1 MRDREKV
8 RGREKDRKIEES
20 EMRERGRERVSDGER
35 ERLRERAIE
44 RERERERERGA
55 VHRVSFKK
63 RKFGKRKI
71 EWTIFLGMCVLKG
84 VSRGQTP
91 K

>member
-1 MRDREKV
+1 LRDREKV

-44 RERERERERGA
+44 RKREREKEREGQYTGFLLRGESLESG
-55 VHRVSFKK
+55 RSSGLYF
-63 RKFGKRKI
+63 
-71 EWTIFLGMCVLKG
+71 
-84 VSRGQTP
+84 
-91 K
+91 